1 MRLASRI
8 RRHCLSLR
16 GSMPAMPL
24 TLGVMV
30 GQVLAWFASDDVLAA
45 SIIILGCFVIGKR
58 RGVSAL
64 IVGCL
69 VGLISCAF
77 FVFRHASDGLPID
90 GHFMARVIESP
101 SRRKPGEVT
110 FVGEELSQSS
120 RRFRCRAVDL
130 PWRNVADLREGDV
143 VSIRGEFAP
152 VEKPLHPF
160 SWESYLWRRRIAQD
174 CKARFV
180 SKPVF
185 RQEPL
190 SSTVRSAIM
199 ESAAG
204 GDGIDRGEALFLSM
218 VFGFKD
224 LLSADIEEVFKEL
237 GLSHILVVSGYQVSL
252 VFAVCAFLT
261 RWIARWCAG
270 RIVLRSLVAYLAWGM
285 SLLYVALIGF
295 ESSAVRALIAA
306 ACVCA
311 SLVLE
316 RASGFAQRWWV
327 AALMVN
333 ILVPWSFFEI
343 GVILTFA
350 ALAGIGVGV
359 SWGRGRPFRTFLWVN
374 LSVWFLT
381 SCVIV
386 AWTGV
391 LSFCSVVLNLL
402 VPAPWSF
409 LNCAVGMISL
419 LLYLVQVDPHGA
431 LLRMITAL
439 NDVVATVLVELS
451 RSFTGML
458 VLEGSTRWVSVIAL
472 VVVSCLF
479 LWGAMRNSRIHPR
492 LLDARRRQAL

>member
-77 FVFRHASDGLPID
+77 FVFRHVSDGLPID

-110 FVGEELSQSS
+110 FVAEELSQSF

-143 VSIRGEFAP
+143 VWIRGEFTP

-160 SWESYLWRRRIAQD
+160 SWQSYLWRRRIAQD

-185 RQEPL
+185 REEPL

-327 AALMVN
+327 ALLIVT
-333 ILVPWSFFEI
+333 ILVPWSFFEV

-350 ALAGIGVGV
+350 ALAGIGIGV
-359 SWGRGRPFRTFLWVN
+359 ALGGAASILTYLVVN
-374 LSVWFLT
+374 IAVWSLT
-381 SCVIV
+381 SCVMVVWNGSLSLLSV
-386 AWTGV
+386 A
-391 LSFCSVVLNLL
+391 LNLI
-402 VPAPWSF
+402 VPGPWSL
-409 LNCAVGMISL
+409 LNCTVGMIGL
-419 LLYLVQVDPHGA
+419 LLVTLGLDTRGTLLGIVTATNEYIATLLEA
-431 LLRMITAL
+431 LSRSL
-439 NDVVATVLVELS
+439 NALVELKGAA
-451 RSFTGML
+451 RWGCVG
-458 VLEGSTRWVSVIAL
+458 VLMMASSWL
-472 VVVSCLF
+472 
-479 LWGAMRNSRIHPR
+479 LWKAVRANRIPVR
-492 LLDARRRQAL
+492 LLGGRGSAV